1 MSVLL
6 LLIYFHVPWTCVQE
20 PCESTTF
27 ICKIEV
33 ISAVR
38 LYRMLP
44 VLQKRSEVTGFFFVF
59 LLCHVADGILV
70 PHSWMESVPP
80 PVCVRSPKDWT
91 TREFASKIT
100 FA

>member
-1 MSVLL
+1 VSVLL
-6 LLIYFHVPWTCVQE
+6 LLIYFHVPWSRVQE

-27 ICKIEV
+27 ICEIEV

-38 LYRMLP
+38 WHRMLP
-44 VLQKRSEVTGFFFVF
+44 VLQKRSEVTAFFFF
-59 LLCHVADGILV
+59 PLCLVAGCMLV
-70 PHSWMESVPP
+70 PHSWTESVPLP
-80 PVCVRSPKDWT
+80 GYVRSPKDWT